1 MKADKALNKLD
12 ITYDLI
18 EQDKPTKGCEEAA
31 EARGLETSQIV
42 KSLIVESKGEK
53 YHVLLQGD
61 RELSEKKFGSE
72 YRMVPPKEAEKITGF
87 EPGTV
92 HPFSTE
98 LNHVVD
104 QRIFEKEIIS
114 HTTGET
120 RKAVKL
126 NSEKFR
132 QALQKSD
139 FQVNIK
145 DVVVSNQRD
154 YKEVMETGLK
164 EEDAKFI
171 VEKGYRKQFL
181 NHIHD
186 YSSKNLLDF
195 FKSINREEVSYE
207 EGLARQVLDRSE
219 NETHMQRLVETYSR
233 KGSLPEEENGFDLKG
248 EVDKVLEENQEALE
262 DLKNGKDSAL
272 NFLIGKLMENTNG
285 KADPGKARNL
295 IEEKV

>member
-1 MKADKALNKLD
+1 MKADKALDKLD
-12 ITYDLI
+12 VSYSLI
-18 EQDKPTKGCEEAA
+18 EQSKPTKGCEEAA

-42 KSLIVESKGEK
+42 KSLIVKSKGEK

-72 YRMVPPKEAEKITGF
+72 YRMVPPEEAEKITGF
-87 EPGTV
+87 KPGTV

-104 QRIFEKEIIS
+104 QRIFGKEIVS
-114 HTTGET
+114 HTTGDTE
-120 RKAVKL
+120 KAVKL

-145 DVVVSNQRD
+145 DVVVSNQKD
-154 YKEVMETGLK
+154 YKEVMESGLK
-164 EEDAKFI
+164 EENAKFI
-171 VEKGYRKQFL
+171 VEKGYRKDFFEL
-181 NHIHD
+181 SNT
-186 YSSKNLLDF
+186 YNSKNLLDF
-195 FKSINREEVSYE
+195 FKSINREEVNYE
-207 EGLARQVLDRSE
+207 VGLAEKLLERSE
-219 NETHMQRLVETYSR
+219 NETHMQRMVETYSR
-233 KGSLPEEENGFDLKG
+233 KGSLPEEENDFDLKG

-262 DLKNGKDSAL
+262 DLSNGKESAL

-285 KADPGKARNL
+285 KADASKARKL
-295 IEEKV
+295 IEGRV

>member
-1 MKADKALNKLD
+1 MKADKALDKLD
-12 ITYDLI
+12 VTYSLI
-18 EQDKPTKGCEEAA
+18 EQSKPTKGCEEAA

-72 YRMVPPKEAEKITGF
+72 YRMVPPEEAEKITGF

-104 QRIFEKEIIS
+104 QRIFEKDLVS
-114 HTTGET
+114 HTTGDTE
-120 RKAVKL
+120 KAVKL
-126 NSEKFR
+126 ESEKFR

-139 FQVNIK
+139 FQVTIK

-164 EEDAKFI
+164 EENAKFI
-171 VEKGYRKQFL
+171 VEKGYRKDFFEL
-181 NHIHD
+181 SHAYN
-186 YSSKNLLDF
+186 SKNLLDF

-207 EGLARQVLDRSE
+207 EGLAEKVLERSE
-219 NETHMQRLVETYSR
+219 NVTHMQRLVETYSR

-248 EVDKVLEENQEALE
+248 EVDKVLEENQGALE
-262 DLKNGKDSAL
+262 DLKKRKDSAL

-285 KADPGKARNL
+285 KADAGKARKL